1 MNVIIKNGRGRGR
14 RENQRKKCGSDGSRR
29 ECCDVR
35 RNWPALAGFA
45 DEEAVGQGMWADS
58 RRWKILGNGFFPG
71 ASRKECSPGDT
82 LILAQ

>member
-1 MNVIIKNGRGRGR
+1 M
-14 RENQRKKCGSDGSRR
+14 
-29 ECCDVR
+29 R

-71 ASRKECSPGDT
+71 ASRKECSPADT